1 MIVRFLRALG
11 LVSAAVSLGIGGCS
25 SSPVSPEARQAL
37 APTGKLRVG
46 VYPGSPSSMLKDPS
60 GEDKGITIDL
70 GRALA
75 ARLGVPYE
83 QVEFARVA
91 EVLEGLKA
99 GRIDFTFTNATAA
112 RAQEMDF
119 AAPIVDI
126 ELGYL
131 VLAGSPVTS
140 VADVDRAG
148 IRVGVTQGGT
158 SHRVLP
164 ARFKNATVVP
174 ASSLKVAVDL
184 MKSRKIDTY
193 ATNKPILYEMAD
205 QLPNSKVLDGQ
216 WGVEHLA
223 IAIPK
228 GREAGLAFVRGFSED
243 AKANGL
249 VKRAV
254 ERSGMRGVAY

>member
-1 MIVRFLRALG
+1 MIVRFFRAIG
-11 LVSAAVSLGIGGCS
+11 LVTAAVSLGIGGCANP
-25 SSPVSPEARQAL
+25 PVAPEVRQTL

-70 GRALA
+70 GKALA

-91 EVLEGLKA
+91 QVLEALKT
-99 GRIDFTFTNATAA
+99 GRVDFTFTNATAA
-112 RAQEMDF
+112 RAKEMDF
-119 AAPIVDI
+119 AEPIVDI

-131 VLAGSPVTS
+131 VLPGSPVTS
-140 VADVDRAG
+140 TADVDRPG
-148 IRVGVTQGGT
+148 IRVGVTEGGT

-184 MKSRKIDTY
+184 MKSGKIDTY
-193 ATNKPILYEMAD
+193 ATNKPILYEMSD
-205 QLPNSKVLDGQ
+205 QLPNSKVLEGQ

-228 GREAGLAFVRGFSED
+228 GREQGLEFVRRFSEE
-243 AKANGL
+243 AKAEGL

-254 ERSGMRGVAY
+254 ERSGMRGVAK